1 MRFRISF
8 FGPPRLVDASGATVQ
23 FPKKGLFLVAHLLL
37 SNDAHVVTRERA
49 AGLLWD
55 EAQDKAQAAANLRQ
69 LLGRIRIRQMELGLD
84 LLLIEGT
91 HIRLDPA
98 AAEVDVTQFERAV
111 DAPDVVDIAKLGRLY
126 AGDFMSGMET
136 LGEDAEEWVRIHRSR
151 LRSLFVET
159 LARNI
164 EGGLLREDQGVV
176 TIGAQRLLS
185 IDPYNE
191 IAYRALIRTAATSR
205 QYGRVRELFEACR
218 SLLRADLG
226 IEPSTATIVLVNE
239 ILPGQKPAAE
249 SVPAAPKAPQP
260 VVRNLAGGGVPRVTI
275 LPPYAPPEAASSTRA
290 LATSL
295 LEDVTIGL
303 CSTRAFGLV
312 APHTAWRIQ
321 RQGVPGTLLDR
332 YKITYVVE
340 SQLVGEGNAPV
351 LFVKLFGA
359 QDRGIVWADRYE
371 FGALAVA
378 GQYREI
384 AQRIATSLT
393 DRVEQAELERLKID
407 HHPTAYQHYLLGR
420 LHLASMDLPSARR
433 ARKIFRESLKACP
446 DFVPALA
453 GVARTYQ
460 REWLL
465 TARGDPELLS
475 QAEAYAQR
483 AIAVAPDDA
492 RGYRELGVSTIFS
505 RRFDDSIDAL
515 RHAEASSP
523 QYADLIADFAD
534 TLAHCSEPELS
545 LEKIEKAIELNPLCP
560 DPYWWTAAG
569 ANYHLERY
577 DAALSCIA
585 KMKDQTPAYRLAAM
599 TWGMKGNR
607 ARARSYM
614 LKAKAEHPDFRTE
627 QWLSVIPLRAEWQVR
642 HYESGLRAA
651 GFV

>member
-8 FGPPRLVDASGATVQ
+8 LGPPRLVDASGATVQ

-37 SNDAHVVTRERA
+37 ANDAHVVTRERA

-55 EAQDKAQAAANLRQ
+55 EAQDKTQAAANLRQ
-69 LLGRIRIRQMELGLD
+69 LLGRIRIRQAELGLE

-98 AAEVDVTQFERAV
+98 AAEVDVTQFEQAV
-111 DAPDVVDIAKLGRLY
+111 GAPDGGDITRLGRLY

-159 LARNI
+159 LTRSI
-164 EGGLLREDQGVV
+164 ERGSPRDDQSAV
-176 TIGAQRLLS
+176 TMAAQRLLS
-185 IDPYNE
+185 VDPYNE
-191 IAYRALIRTAATSR
+191 IAYRALIRDAADAR

-226 IEPSTATIVLVNE
+226 IEPSAATLALLNQ
-239 ILPGQKPAAE
+239 ILPGQRPATE
-249 SVPAAPKAPQP
+249 TVPATPKAQQP
-260 VVRNLAGGGVPRVTI
+260 VARNLASGGVPRVTI
-275 LPPYAPPEAASSTRA
+275 LPPFAPPETSS
-290 LATSL
+290 SL

-321 RQGVPGTLLDR
+321 RQGVPSTLLDR

-359 QDRGIVWADRYE
+359 QDRGIVWADRYD
-371 FGALAVA
+371 FGPLAIA

-393 DRVEQAELERLKID
+393 DRVEQAELERLKTEQ
-407 HHPTAYQHYLLGR
+407 HPNAYQHYLLGR

-453 GVARTYQ
+453 GLARTYQ

-465 TARGDPELLS
+465 TARGDPELLAR
-475 QAEAYAQR
+475 AETYAQR

-492 RGYRELGVSTIFS
+492 RGYRELGVSSIFN

-523 QYADLIADFAD
+523 QHADLIADFAD

-545 LEKIEKAIELNPLCP
+545 LEKIERAIELNPLCP

-607 ARARSYM
+607 VRARSYV
-614 LKAKAEHPDFRTE
+614 LKAKSVHPDFRTE
-627 QWLSVIPLRAEWQVR
+627 EWLSVIPLRDEWQVR

-651 GFV
+651 GFD